1 MGYEGLD
8 CRNKLAPWQVE
19 SAPRTDHTSARSQT
33 VSQMT
38 RQETQAA
45 LRYHEATKH
54 SEAKL
59 RSDSHFLDWSNHPR
73 AFKIY
78 RNIESVP
85 LPSDPEILAAAT
97 TPALDA
103 LGMPVVDVLAGG
115 AGERIPALVTLARVL
130 YLAAGITKRR
140 RFPGGEMAFRAYA
153 NTGALYHIDLYLVT
167 GDLPDLPAGVYHF
180 GPHDF
185 ALHRLR
191 SGDYRSV
198 LAESSGDH
206 VRVAQAPVTLV
217 SASTYWRN
225 AWKYQARTYRHCF
238 WDAGT
243 MHANLLAVADA
254 ESLQSMVVLG
264 FVDAKVA
271 ELLGLDVHREAALTL
286 VPLGRHGA
294 NPPPS
299 PSMPELALET
309 EPLSRSEVD
318 YPLIREMH
326 AASSLASA
334 AAASAW
340 RVGMPESGSEVA
352 AGTLYPLKLKAT
364 PELPRI
370 SLAEVIHKRGSTR
383 AFDRTRAISIEALS
397 VVLDR
402 ATGGIAADVPI
413 PTGATLLDFYLIVHA
428 VEGLAPGSY
437 YYRRH
442 EHSLALLREGNFR
455 EPAGRLG
462 LGQQLPADAAVN
474 IYSLCSLPAV
484 LGRFGNRGYRV
495 AQLEGGITAGRMYLG
510 AYAHGFGA
518 TGLTFF
524 DDDVTDFF
532 SPHATGKS
540 VMFLVALGYP
550 DHAALGLNR

>member
-1 MGYEGLD
+1 
-8 CRNKLAPWQVE
+8 
-19 SAPRTDHTSARSQT
+19 
-33 VSQMT
+33 VSQAT
-38 RQETQAA
+38 RQDTEAA

-78 RNIESVP
+78 RNIEPVP
-85 LPSDPEILAAAT
+85 LPSDSEILTGAT
-97 TPALDA
+97 SPALDA
-103 LGMPVVDVLAGG
+103 LGMPVVDGRDQCTG
-115 AGERIPALVTLARVL
+115 DRIPAFATLARVL
-130 YLAAGITKRR
+130 YLGAGITKRR
-140 RFPGGEMAFRAYA
+140 RLPGGEMYFRAYA

-191 SGDYRSV
+191 SGDYRAV
-198 LAESSGDH
+198 LAEASGDH
-206 VRVAQAPVTLV
+206 ARVAHAPVTLV
-217 SASTYWRN
+217 STSTYWRN

-254 ESLQSMVVLG
+254 ESLQPLVVLG
-264 FVDAKVA
+264 FADTKVA
-271 ELLGLDVHREAALTL
+271 ELLGLDGEREAALTL
-286 VPLGRHGA
+286 VPLGRSGSH
-294 NPPPS
+294 PPPA
-299 PSMPELALET
+299 PSMSELALET

-326 AASSLASA
+326 AASSLASG

-340 RVGMPESGSEVA
+340 RVGMQEPGSGVA
-352 AGTLYPLKLKAT
+352 GGAVYPLKPVTAS
-364 PELPRI
+364 ELPRI
-370 SLAEVIHKRGSTR
+370 SLADVIRKRGSAR

-397 VVLDR
+397 AVLDR
-402 ATGGIAADVPI
+402 ATRGIAADVLTP
-413 PTGATLLDFYLIVHA
+413 PGVTLLDLYLIVHA
-428 VEGLAPGSY
+428 VEELAPGTY
-437 YYRRH
+437 YYRRQ
-442 EHSLALLREGNFR
+442 ERSLELLRKGNYR
-455 EPAGRLG
+455 QLAGRLG
-462 LGQQLPADAAVN
+462 LGQELPADAAVN

-484 LGRFGNRGYRV
+484 LGRLGNRGYRV

-524 DDDVTDFF
+524 DDDVTDLF
-532 SPHATGKS
+532 SPHAAGKS
-540 VMFLVALGYP
+540 VMFLVALGYSER
-550 DHAALGLNR
+550 AALGLKR

>member
-1 MGYEGLD
+1 
-8 CRNKLAPWQVE
+8 
-19 SAPRTDHTSARSQT
+19 
-33 VSQMT
+33 VSEFT
-38 RQETQAA
+38 HQETQAA

-59 RSDSHFLDWSNHPR
+59 RSDAHFLDWSNQPR

-78 RNIESVP
+78 RNVEPVP
-85 LPSDPEILAAAT
+85 LPSDPEILAGAT
-97 TPALDA
+97 TPALDV
-103 LGMPVVDVLAGG
+103 LGMPVVDVLDHGT
-115 AGERIPALVTLARVL
+115 GERIPALATLARVL

-140 RFPGGEMAFRAYA
+140 RFPGGEMTFRAYA

-180 GPHDF
+180 GPDDF
-185 ALHRLR
+185 ALHKLR

-198 LAESSGDH
+198 LAESSGDY
-206 VRVAQAPVTLV
+206 VGVARAPVTLV

-254 ESLQSMVVLG
+254 ESLQSMLVLG
-264 FVDAKVA
+264 FADAKVA
-271 ELLGLDVHREAALTL
+271 ELLGLDVQREAALTL
-286 VPLGRHGA
+286 VPLGRSGA
-294 NPPPS
+294 NPPPA
-299 PSMPELALET
+299 PSMSELVLET
-309 EPLSRSEVD
+309 EPLSQSEVD

-326 AASSLASA
+326 AASSLASG

-340 RVGMPESGSEVA
+340 RVGMPEPSTDS
-352 AGTLYPLKLKAT
+352 AGNTVHALKLGAAT
-364 PELPRI
+364 ELPRI
-370 SLAEVIHKRGSTR
+370 SLADVIRKRGSTR
-383 AFDRTRAISIEALS
+383 AFDRTRTISMEALS
-397 VVLDR
+397 AVLDR
-402 ATGGIAADVPI
+402 ATRGIAADVLI
-413 PTGATLLDFYLIVHA
+413 PPGATLLDFYLIVHA
-428 VEGLAPGSY
+428 VEGLPPGTY
-437 YYRRH
+437 YYRRDQR
-442 EHSLALLREGNFR
+442 SLELLRKGNFR

-495 AQLEGGITAGRMYLG
+495 AQLEGGITAGRMYLA

-532 SPHATGKS
+532 SPHAAGKS

-550 DHAALGLNR
+550 DRAALGLKR